1 MQLFDTHCH
10 IQDAPVIK
18 DDSDATY
25 KRWAKAGHPD
35 PVSIIA
41 DAADHDVTRM
51 MLVGCSYE
59 DSKRAVDLAAKH
71 ANLWASIGI
80 HPHEA
85 ALHLQ
90 DTDTLKLFA
99 ALADSEHVKAV
110 GECGLD
116 YFYEHSPKEAQKE
129 MLHFQLRLAEKHNLP
144 VIFHVRE
151 AFEDFWPIFDQY
163 KVKGVL
169 HSFTA
174 SQEVLQAA
182 LARNLCVGLNGIL
195 TFTKDPAQLAMAKAV
210 PLEKMVLETD
220 APFLTPAPYRGT
232 ICLPKHV
239 RVTAEFLA
247 DLRGEKLETLADA
260 TTQNARL
267 LFDV

>member
-18 DDSDATY
+18 DDDDATY

-35 PVSIIA
+35 PAAIIA
-41 DAADHDVTRM
+41 EAGEHDVTRM
-51 MLVGCSYE
+51 MLVGCSLE
-59 DSKRAVDLAAKH
+59 DSERAVALAGSH
-71 ANLWASIGI
+71 DNLWASIGI

-85 ALHLQ
+85 AVHLKKR
-90 DTDTLKLFA
+90 DALEAFK
-99 ALADSEHVKAV
+99 ALAGQAKVKAI

-116 YFYEHSPKEAQKE
+116 NFYEHSPKEAQKE
-129 MLHFQLRLAEKHNLP
+129 MLHFQLQLAQQHGLP

-151 AFEDFWPIFDQY
+151 AFDDFWPIFDQY
-163 KVKGVL
+163 KVTGVL

-182 LARNLCVGLNGIL
+182 LARNLYVGLNGIL
-195 TFTKDPAQLAMAKAV
+195 TFTKDPSQLSMAKEV

-239 RVTAEFLA
+239 RVTATFLA
-247 DLRGEKLETLADA
+247 NLRGESLATLADS